1 MNPSIR
7 PNSSTCLPPSSC
19 PPRATPA
26 AVMEPVQ
33 RDVASVDPGDVIY
46 TVHIRLEPRME
57 VRASSV
63 SQTRK
68 VN

>member
-1 MNPSIR
+1 
-7 PNSSTCLPPSSC
+7 
-19 PPRATPA
+19 
-26 AVMEPVQ
+26 MEPVQ

-57 VRASSV
+57 VWASSV

>member
-1 MNPSIR
+1 
-7 PNSSTCLPPSSC
+7 
-19 PPRATPA
+19 
-26 AVMEPVQ
+26 MEPVQ